1 MNIKEELE
9 DLKKMTDIIS
19 GLNNMDDN
27 NDIDYSDTIKELEK
41 ISEKSDNLIKIYY
54 KNTSKNDNPIYQHT
68 DDSGFDFRADIDS
81 PITLNPLERKLIPTG
96 LYFELPKN
104 IELQVRPRSGMALK
118 HGITV
123 LNTPGTVDSNYR
135 GEVGIILVN
144 LSNEPY
150 VINTGDRIAQGVIA
164 NVINSNF
171 SKLINKDNLSNTE
184 RGMSGFGS
192 TGKI

>member
-1 MNIKEELE
+1 M
-9 DLKKMTDIIS
+9 
-19 GLNNMDDN
+19 
-27 NDIDYSDTIKELEK
+27 
-41 ISEKSDNLIKIYY
+41 
-54 KNTSKNDNPIYQHT
+54 
-68 DDSGFDFRADIDS
+68 
-81 PITLNPLERKLIPTG
+81 
-96 LYFELPKN
+96 YFELPKN

-150 VINTGDRIAQGVIA
+150 IINAGDRIAQGVIA

-184 RGMSGFGS
+184 RGVSGFGS

>member
-9 DLKKMTDIIS
+9 DLKKMTDIIN
-19 GLNNMDDN
+19 GLNKIDN
-27 NDIDYSDTIKELEK
+27 TEEIDYDKTIKELEG
-41 ISEKSDNLIKIYY
+41 ISEKTARPIKIYY
-54 KNTSKNDNPIYQHT
+54 KNVSNNENPKYQHV
-68 DDSGFDFRADIDS
+68 DDSGFDFRANIDS
-81 PITLNPLERKLIPTG
+81 PITLNSLERKLIPTG

-104 IELQVRPRSGMALK
+104 IELQVRPRSGMSLK

-123 LNTPGTVDSNYR
+123 LNSPGTVDSNYR
-135 GEVGIILVN
+135 GEVGIIIVN

-150 VINTGDRIAQGVIA
+150 TINNGDRIAQGVIA

-171 SKLINKDNLSNTE
+171 SELVNKDILSDSE
-184 RGMSGFGS
+184 RGSYGFGS

>member
-9 DLKKMTDIIS
+9 DLKKMSDIIN
-19 GLNNMDDN
+19 GLNKMDISE
-27 NDIDYSDTIKELEK
+27 DIDYGETIKELEK

-54 KNTSKNDNPIYQHT
+54 KNTSKNENPMYQHL

-81 PITLNPLERKLIPTG
+81 SITLNPLERKLIPTG

-144 LSNEPY
+144 LSNESY
-150 VINTGDRIAQGVIA
+150 TINTGDRVAQGVIA

-184 RGMSGFGS
+184 RGTSGFGS

>member
-1 MNIKEELE
+1 
-9 DLKKMTDIIS
+9 
-19 GLNNMDDN
+19 
-27 NDIDYSDTIKELEK
+27 
-41 ISEKSDNLIKIYY
+41 
-54 KNTSKNDNPIYQHT
+54 
-68 DDSGFDFRADIDS
+68 
-81 PITLNPLERKLIPTG
+81 
-96 LYFELPKN
+96 
-104 IELQVRPRSGMALK
+104 MALK